1 MTTLTPDFDD
11 AKLGRYLE
19 THIDGFQGPLTSKK
33 FAGGQSNPTFLLSA
47 ASGKYV
53 LRRKPPGTLLAS
65 AHAVDREYR
74 VMKALEG
81 SAVPVA
87 TPHVLCEDPDVIG
100 SMFYVM
106 GFAEGRIFW
115 DPALPDVP
123 KDNRQPIH
131 MELVRILAAL
141 HDIDTCAV
149 GLSDFGKSGDY
160 FARQY
165 ARWEKQYRASVTS
178 DIPAMDELA
187 SLLANNLPKDD
198 GQVSL
203 VHGDFRIDNVIFH
216 PTKPDALAL
225 IDWELSTLGHPMA
238 DLSYF
243 CMGLRLPDLGSVIG
257 MAGKDRRALGVP
269 QESEL
274 VAQYCALRGIEPPR
288 DWNIYLA
295 FAFFRL
301 AAIAQG
307 VYKRALDGNASNK
320 KALASGAVVTPLA
333 EMGLKAAHETS
344 HFRGKHHGF

>member
-1 MTTLTPDFDD
+1 MQTLTPDFDD

-19 THIDGFQGPLTSKK
+19 AHVDGFQGPLTSKK
-33 FAGGQSNPTFLLSA
+33 FSGGQSNPTFLLSA

-53 LRRKPPGTLLAS
+53 LRRKPPGILLAS

-74 VMKALEG
+74 VMKALQG

-87 TPHVLCEDPDVIG
+87 TPHVLCKDPDVIG

-106 GFAEGRIFW
+106 GFADGRIFW
-115 DPALPDVP
+115 DLALPDLP
-123 KDNRQPIH
+123 QDGRKPIH
-131 MELVRILAAL
+131 MELVRIMAAL
-141 HDIDTCAV
+141 HDIDVDAV
-149 GLSDFGKSGDY
+149 GLSDFGKRGDY
-160 FARQY
+160 FARKF
-165 ARWEKQYRASVTS
+165 ARWEKQYRASVTD
-178 DIPAMDELA
+178 DIAAMDELA
-187 SLLANNLPKDD
+187 SLLAGNLPADD

-216 PTKPDALAL
+216 PTGPDALAL
-225 IDWELSTLGHPMA
+225 IDCELSTLGHPMA

-257 MAGKDRRALGVP
+257 MAGKDLRALGVP
-269 QESEL
+269 QETEL
-274 VAQYCALRGIEPPR
+274 VAQYCALRGIAPPG

-307 VYKRALDGNASNK
+307 VYKRAIDGNASIK
-320 KALASGAVVTPLA
+320 KALAIGATVTPLA
-333 EMGLKAAHETS
+333 EMGLKAAHGTS
-344 HFRGKHHGF
+344 PF